1 MNRQDKKT
9 ILVVTTT
16 FPRWENDHTHCF
28 LADLYKRL
36 TKSFNIIVVS
46 PHYPKAKQI
55 EDWSGIKVVRFKY
68 FWPQQW
74 QKLCYDG
81 GMPAN
86 IKKNKLLI
94 LVMPFLLICH
104 FLKVVALIKREKVDL
119 LHAQWFLTAGLVAS
133 VAAKIYKK
141 PLVVTA
147 HGSDV
152 LALKGLIWDKVRR
165 FIISN
170 ATQVTAVSSVI
181 AEELSANSAL
191 RQSSIKL
198 TPMGV
203 DTSLFARQNIKES
216 GIDKKERILLFIGRL
231 DRQKGLE
238 YLIQAMPAILTK
250 YPASRLNIIGYGPH
264 ENYMRQLVSKMG
276 LNKKIV
282 FIGSLPNKK
291 LPVYYSQAEIFI
303 LPSMSEGLPVSI
315 LEAMACQCPVIATSV
330 GGIFSL
336 IQNEDNGLL
345 IEPRSSDEICQAV
358 FNLYANQELKEKIIK
373 NAYNLV
379 RHKYDWSILASQLAD
394 IYQRQLYDIKKN

>member
-1 MNRQDKKT
+1 MNSQDKKT

-36 TKSFNIIVVS
+36 TNSFNIIVVS

-68 FWPQQW
+68 FWPQRW
-74 QKLCYDG
+74 QKLCYEG
-81 GMPAN
+81 GMLAN

-94 LVMPFLLICH
+94 LVIPFLLICH
-104 FLKVVALIKREKVDL
+104 FLKVVTLIKREKVNL

-152 LALKGLIWDKVRR
+152 LALKGFIWNKVRR
-165 FIISN
+165 FIIRH

-181 AEELSANSAL
+181 AEELSTNTAFF
-191 RQSSIKL
+191 RQSSIQL

-203 DTSLFARQNIKES
+203 DTSLFTRQNIKES
-216 GIDKKERILLFIGRL
+216 GIDIDKKERILLFVGRL
-231 DRQKGLE
+231 DKQKGLE

-250 YPASRLNIIGYGPH
+250 YPASQLHIIGYGPH
-264 ENYMRQLVSKMG
+264 ENYMRQLVSRMG
-276 LNKKIV
+276 LNEKVV
-282 FIGSLPNKK
+282 FIGSLPNKE
-291 LPVYYSQAEIFI
+291 LPIYYSQAEIFI

-330 GGIFSL
+330 GGVSSL
-336 IQNEDNGLL
+336 IQNENNGLL
-345 IEPRSSDEICQAV
+345 INPRSSEEICQAV
-358 FNLYANQELKEKIIK
+358 FNLYANQKLKEKIIK

-379 RHKYDWSILASQLAD
+379 RHKYNWSILAGQLAD
-394 IYQRQLYDIKKN
+394 IYQKTVI